1 MSFFQP
7 EKYFSRITQI
17 DVQFDLLRRGLRCVL
32 LDIDNTIRQRD
43 THAVPADVVTWL
55 AQSRAAGIRFCLL
68 SNNWH
73 ANAYDLAC
81 ELDMPIVAK
90 ACKPL
95 PFAYLKAARKLGA
108 KRSET
113 VAVGDQLITDV
124 IGAHLA
130 GMSAYLVQPLV
141 EADLKHTLIL
151 RNVERALLRGRVP
164 EPAPSP
170 AASASGVM
178 EVHVAEANE

>member
-17 DVQFDLLRRGLRCVL
+17 DARFDLLRRGKSGVL

-43 THAVPADVVTWL
+43 THAVPSDVEKWL
-55 AQSRAAGIRFCLL
+55 AKAREAGISFCLL

-73 ANAYDLAC
+73 RNAYDLAN

-95 PFAYLKAARKLGA
+95 PFAYFAAVRKLGL
-108 KRSET
+108 KRSEA

-130 GMSAYLVQPLV
+130 GMNAYLVQPLV
-141 EADLKHTLIL
+141 ETDLKHTLML
-151 RNVERALLRGRVP
+151 RNVERALLHGRTP
-164 EPAPSP
+164 EPLPS
-170 AASASGVM
+170 SVM
-178 EVHVAEANE
+178 ESRSEK